1 MKGKFITLEGIEGS
15 GKSTSLEDI
24 ANTLDQKS
32 IDYILTKEP
41 GSGSLGKELRS
52 LLLSNDNKISGEVE
66 LLLMMA
72 DRKNHL
78 DSLVIPNLN
87 NGNWVISDRYLDSTY
102 AYQGGGRKMDFALI
116 DELSNSLNLPAP
128 DLTILFDLPVEIAL
142 ERAKQRAN
150 LDRFEKEPIDFHN
163 RIRNVYKSRAVE
175 DPKRIKIIDSSVSFQ
190 EVKEQVVYCLL
201 YTSDAAD
208 DLL

>member
-1 MKGKFITLEGIEGS
+1 MEGKFITLEGIEGS
-15 GKSTSLEDI
+15 GKSTSLKDI
-24 ANTLDQKS
+24 SNTLDQKS
-32 IDYILTKEP
+32 IDYIVTKEP
-41 GSGSLGKELRS
+41 GSGSLGKDLRS
-52 LLLSNDNKISGEVE
+52 LLLNNDNKISGQVE

-87 NGNWVISDRYLDSTY
+87 DGNWVISDRYLDSTY
-102 AYQGGGRKMDFALI
+102 AYQGGGREMDFALI

-150 LDRFEKEPIDFHN
+150 LDRFEKESLDFHN
-163 RIRNVYKSRAVE
+163 RIRNVYKSRAME
-175 DPKRIKIIDSSVSFQ
+175 EPKRIKIVDSSVSFQ
-190 EVKEQVVYCLL
+190 EVKDQVVCIVSQFLNE
-201 YTSDAAD
+201 
-208 DLL
+208 

>member
-24 ANTLDQKS
+24 ANTLDKKS

-41 GSGSLGKELRS
+41 GSGSLGNELRS
-52 LLLSNDNKISGEVE
+52 LLLSSDSKISGEVE

-87 NGNWVISDRYLDSTY
+87 NGIWVISDRYLDSTY

-163 RIRNVYKSRAVE
+163 RIRNIYKSRAVE

-190 EVKEQVVYCLL
+190 EVKDQVVSIVSQFLNE
-201 YTSDAAD
+201 
-208 DLL
+208 

>member
-24 ANTLDQKS
+24 ANVLDKNS
-32 IDYILTKEP
+32 INYILTKEP
-41 GSGSLGKELRS
+41 GSGSLGNDLRS

-102 AYQGGGRKMDFALI
+102 AYQGGGREMDFALI

-163 RIRNVYKSRAVE
+163 RIRNVYKSRAME
-175 DPKRIKIIDSSVSFQ
+175 DPKRIKIVDSSVSFQ
-190 EVKEQVVYCLL
+190 EVKDQVVCIVSQFLNEK
-201 YTSDAAD
+201 
-208 DLL
+208 